1 MFAASS
7 NVAMTTRL
15 QITRDLV
22 PYFDFRLRVVLLC
35 LYFAYF
41 VCVCLLKF
49 GPLCFCKC
57 ELIAWTY
64 YYFTSPSCLV
74 DSVYFIC
81 LCLYKFCFCHLTKHM
96 FLSLYFP
103 PPPIIN
109 SHVSNFPLLAA
120 ILQATERYTANKAKL
135 RCSNSW
141 VRWFT
146 ICDVAINKWLV
157 NGRVN
162 TLITTGMLLRQ
173 MFEFHF
179 KFDF

>member
-1 MFAASS
+1 M
-7 NVAMTTRL
+7 
-15 QITRDLV
+15 
-22 PYFDFRLRVVLLC
+22 
-35 LYFAYF
+35 
-41 VCVCLLKF
+41 
-49 GPLCFCKC
+49 
-57 ELIAWTY
+57 TY
-64 YYFTSPSCLV
+64 YYFTSLV
-74 DSVYFIC
+74 DSVYFLC

-157 NGRVN
+157 NGRVK
-162 TLITTGMLLRQ
+162 TLITTSMLLRQ

>member
-22 PYFDFRLRVVLLC
+22 PYFDFRLRVVLC

-74 DSVYFIC
+74 DSVYFLC
-81 LCLYKFCFCHLTKHM
+81 LCVCKFCFCHLTEHM
-96 FLSLYFP
+96 FLSLYF

-120 ILQATERYTANKAKL
+120 LLQATEKYTANKAKL

-157 NGRVN
+157 NGRVK
-162 TLITTGMLLRQ
+162 TLITTGMLLRKV
-173 MFEFHF
+173 FEFHF